1 MSNIITASRERVAD
15 TSTPKSRRGLSWV
28 RIVEIAVIVFAV
40 AFALFPAIWIVS
52 AAINPSGS
60 MVSQSFI
67 PQNVR
72 SIDDLLAN
80 FRRLFNDPTI
90 PFWRWVGNS
99 LFISATTTILTV
111 TMTALSAYSFSR
123 FRFRGRRTLLV
134 VTLLIQV
141 FPNILAMVA
150 LYLLLLQVGRY
161 IPLLSLNTHG
171 GLILVYLGGAMGVNT
186 WLMKGFF
193 DSIPREID
201 ESAMV
206 DGATHWQA
214 FIHLILPL
222 VRPIIAVVSILA
234 FVGTLN
240 EFLLARI
247 ILSDRENW
255 TLMVG
260 LFNFVDAEFTNDWGV
275 FAAGSLIAATPV
287 VILYLSL
294 QRYIV
299 GGLTVGAVKG

>member
-1 MSNIITASRERVAD
+1 MSNTTTAVRGQEAD
-15 TSTPKSRRGLSWV
+15 SSVPRARRDSPIMRIFAFVVIGLTV
-28 RIVEIAVIVFAV
+28 V
-40 AFALFPAIWIVS
+40 FALFPAVWIVS
-52 AAINPSGS
+52 AALNPSGS
-60 MVSQSFI
+60 MVSQTLI

-72 SIDDLLAN
+72 SIDDLLVN
-80 FRRLFNDPTI
+80 FRALFNDPTI

-99 LFISATTTILTV
+99 LMVSTTTTV
-111 TMTALSAYSFSR
+111 LSVAITALSAYSFSR
-123 FRFRGRRTLLV
+123 FRFSGRRTLLL
-134 VTLLIQV
+134 TTFLIQV
-141 FPNILAMVA
+141 FPNILSMVA
-150 LYLLLLQVGRY
+150 LYLLLLQIGRY
-161 IPLLSLNTHG
+161 IPFLSLNTHG

-186 WLMKGFF
+186 WLTKGFF
-193 DSIPREID
+193 DSIPRDID

-214 FIHLILPL
+214 FIYLILPL
-222 VRPIIAVVSILA
+222 VRPILAVMAILA

-247 ILSDRENW
+247 ILTDRENW

-260 LFNFVDAEFTNDWGV
+260 LFNFVSAEFTDDWGV

-287 VILYLSL
+287 VILYLAL